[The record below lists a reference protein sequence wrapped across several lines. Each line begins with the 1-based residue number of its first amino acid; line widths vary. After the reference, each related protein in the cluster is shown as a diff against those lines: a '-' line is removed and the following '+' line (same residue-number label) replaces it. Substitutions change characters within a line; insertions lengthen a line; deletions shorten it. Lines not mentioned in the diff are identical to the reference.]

1 MEDLPLPAYHNN
13 QPGLKGDCRSLPDK
27 NNDLACIQKQSVVSH
42 YLKFDLLKCKI
53 ITSKGSSLHQQ
64 FHIYDVAEE
73 SDLACLS
80 APAVR
85 EEKKHFAS
93 HSYQTFYFV
102 KVYQYFL
109 FPRNNF
115 ICQSNVLEMA
125 QL

>member
-102 KVYQYFL
+102 KVDQYFL
-109 FPRNNF
+109 FPRKQF
-115 ICQSNVLEMA
+115 HLPE
-125 QL
+125 